1 MHRNSSTYKQ
11 VMKKWKYFYLSDS
24 NKETI
29 GIVLAEDVEG
39 AYDISSEI
47 KNLPLTE
54 FKTIFGI
61 EML

>member
-29 GIVLAEDVEG
+29 GIVLAENVEE

>member
-1 MHRNSSTYKQ
+1 
-11 VMKKWKYFYLSDS
+11 MKKWKYFYLNDS

-39 AYDISSEI
+39 AYNISSEI